1 MATGI
6 GKQIAGFDVWWGD
19 YHLQELLDECGE
31 EDVIVISK
39 QNESKTTFK
48 KTLENISY
56 YLDWPVVIACI
67 VRQIIMKII
76 TANIQSGVGKR
87 QVVEHIPRVKHE
99 AEHGN

>member
-1 MATGI
+1 MWRRRCHRYIEAER
-6 GKQIAGFDVWWGD
+6 KQDDF
-19 YHLQELLDECGE
+19 Q
-31 EDVIVISK
+31 
-39 QNESKTTFK
+39 

>member
-48 KTLENISY
+48 KL
-56 YLDWPVVIACI
+56 
-67 VRQIIMKII
+67 
-76 TANIQSGVGKR
+76 
-87 QVVEHIPRVKHE
+87 
-99 AEHGN
+99 